1 MVPVSAGSPV
11 VVGVDGSPY
20 AVDAARVG
28 VVDAQPSGA
37 AGGARWSS
45 AVMLESRAEAP
56 GVEGVEVVERVVVGE
71 PAAVLIGSP
80 GTPARWC
87 WPLAAWTTRS
97 VICWVDCV
105 ARGTA
110 RWLSDRGDPHL
121 DGG

>member
-1 MVPVSAGSPV
+1 
-11 VVGVDGSPY
+11 
-20 AVDAARVG
+20 
-28 VVDAQPSGA
+28 
-37 AGGARWSS
+37 
-45 AVMLESRAEAP
+45 MLESARRWVREAGNAARAAAP
-56 GVEGVEVVERVVVGE
+56 GVEVVERVVVGE